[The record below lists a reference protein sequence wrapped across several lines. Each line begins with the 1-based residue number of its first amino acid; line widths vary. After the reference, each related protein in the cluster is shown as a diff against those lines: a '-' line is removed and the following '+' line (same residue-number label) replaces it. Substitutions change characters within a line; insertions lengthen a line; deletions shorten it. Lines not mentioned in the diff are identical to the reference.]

1 MVMIRSTLCAA
12 FVLIFSSA
20 FAFVQKDTTEL
31 ERRNGFKDI
40 KLGAIAD
47 SVKGVKFK
55 KDFKE
60 REIYPAKLFTVDHPD
75 YAKIGEV
82 KINKIELKA
91 YSSFIYEIAVVT
103 DKDPRLMKALE
114 SIYGK
119 AEYDIKNQTYFWKG
133 EGIVLKFREHGK
145 HHLEMVYHSPVVL
158 KMMKTD
164 KEKKVEAIA
173 EDF

>member
-1 MVMIRSTLCAA
+1 ML
-12 FVLIFSSA
+12 FSPA
-20 FAFVQKDTTEL
+20 FAAIQQDTTEL

-40 KLGAIAD
+40 KLGTVVD

-60 REIYPAKLFTVDHPD
+60 REIYPASLYSVDHPD
-75 YAKIGEV
+75 YARIGEV
-82 KINKIELKA
+82 KVTKVELKA
-91 YSSFIYEIAVVT
+91 YKNLIYEISVVT

-114 SIYGK
+114 SLYGK
-119 AEYDIKNQTYFWKG
+119 AEYDIKHQTYFWKG

-145 HHLEMVYHSPVVL
+145 HHLEMLYYSSTVL

-164 KEKKVEAIA
+164 KEKKVDEIA
-173 EDF
+173 NDF